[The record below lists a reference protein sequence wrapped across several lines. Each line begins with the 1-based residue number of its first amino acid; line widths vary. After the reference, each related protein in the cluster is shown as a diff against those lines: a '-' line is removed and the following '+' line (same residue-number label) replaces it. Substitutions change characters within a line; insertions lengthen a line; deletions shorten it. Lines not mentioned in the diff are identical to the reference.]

1 MYLTSSLAATSPA
14 QSAAQAA
21 VSGGEPG
28 PPADSEGAAPCPPSY
43 KRQRLEY
50 GADAEGGVRDGEVVR
65 VAPEGPAACYVCKLA
80 DVLGKF
86 RPDQARCRNP

>member
-1 MYLTSSLAATSPA
+1 MAGASPA
-14 QSAAQAA
+14 QAAAQAA
-21 VSGGEPG
+21 PSAGSPA
-28 PPADSEGAAPCPPSY
+28 PPTDAEGAAPCPPSY

-80 DVLGKF
+80 DVPGKF
-86 RPDQARCRNP
+86 RPDQARHRTTW